1 MQTVAVMQATVL
13 PQETLLFPKQHLPL
27 NQQTMQQHLKAQ
39 ALAHIN
45 PQTQRHHLRH
55 SGGKNKEKHF
65 SIYYLCK

>member
-13 PQETLLFPKQHLPL
+13 PQEKLLFPKQHLPL

-55 SGGKNKEKHF
+55 SEGK
-65 SIYYLCK
+65 